1 MPSMFEYDR
10 LTPSRA
16 REIAEAIRADPE
28 AAQAFADKTVE
39 RLAKIIPDDGV
50 VRAERLEEAFLIAV
64 ETRKIFSA
72 AKLDIWKFFEKPRA
86 RSLLGHVFISAVDGR
101 SLREIIGDAQRQSGT
116 SEFRFDAATFK
127 EKQKPTSRHKIP
139 AA

>member
-1 MPSMFEYDR
+1 MPSIFEYDR
-10 LTPSRA
+10 LTPSRT
-16 REIAEAIRADPE
+16 REIAEAIRADPH
-28 AAQAFADKTVE
+28 AAKMFAEKMLS
-39 RLAKIIPDDGV
+39 RLTRVIPDEGIV
-50 VRAERLEEAFLIAV
+50 CAGQLEEAFLIAV